1 MLSLTWEQERRE
13 RTWATQMRTSKCS
26 LFIQSLLQQENQ
38 PPSLEFDRDTKA
50 DRVGKLGM
58 RKRYAFS
65 CVLTGDCW
73 PGKAIGGLTR
83 SMAGKS
89 QILFREASLTF
100 PTLSNTGSG
109 SKTFWAGS
117 YRACGLA
124 SWTSCCRLQ
133 GRVVFSYV
141 VWPLSVYIF
150 SSQTGPGIQE

>member
-1 MLSLTWEQERRE
+1 MGHSNENKQMFFIYSELATARE
-13 RTWATQMRTSKCS
+13 S
-26 LFIQSLLQQENQ
+26 
-38 PPSLEFDRDTKA
+38 SLEFDRDTKA

-109 SKTFWAGS
+109 SKTF
-117 YRACGLA
+117 
-124 SWTSCCRLQ
+124 
-133 GRVVFSYV
+133 
-141 VWPLSVYIF
+141 
-150 SSQTGPGIQE
+150 